1 MSVRAITSLV
11 VLVILTSASLAVD
24 IGSDDSPRIRMVPDR
39 LREIEES
46 FVQIL
51 GKSHH
56 VLSFARFTHQYGKM
70 YQHAEEIK
78 HRFSVFKENLDLI
91 RSTNK
96 KGLSYKLGVNKFAD
110 LTKQE
115 FQRNKIDAAS
125 FATLK
130 GSHNLTERALL
141 ETATPSV
148 KDWREDGI
156 VSSVRDQ
163 EQCEAGWAISSVGA
177 VEAAHRKK
185 YGIRISLSEQQL
197 LDCSTNNNGCDGG
210 FAAKAFQYIK
220 ERGLILRA
228 VYPYESTQRICRHQL
243 ALPRVLIRSYRIGV
257 DENELKQWVGSIG
270 PVTIGF
276 HVKTSFAFYESGVYT
291 SSECGSTTED
301 LNHFMLVVGYGI
313 EDGIPYWLVQNSWG
327 TDWGEKGY
335 IKVEMW
341 KNMCGKSFIMEFK
354 LYNRIYCR
362 R

>member
-11 VLVILTSASLAVD
+11 VLVILIAASSAVD
-24 IGSDDSPRIRMVPDR
+24 IGSHESPRIRMVPDS
-39 LREIEES
+39 LREVEES

-51 GKSHH
+51 GQSHQ

-96 KGLSYKLGVNKFAD
+96 KDLSYKLGVNKFAD

-115 FQRNKIDAAS
+115 FQRNKIDAGS

-130 GSHNLTERALL
+130 GSNNLTERALL
-141 ETATPSV
+141 ETTTPPTV
-148 KDWREDGI
+148 KDWREDDI
-156 VSSVRDQ
+156 VSPVRDQ

-177 VEAAHRKK
+177 VEAAHRKR
-185 YGIRISLSEQQL
+185 YGIRVSLSEQQL

-220 ERGLILRA
+220 ERGLIFRA
-228 VYPYESTQRICRHQL
+228 VYPYESTQGVCRHQL
-243 ALPRVLIRSYRIGV
+243 SLPRVLIRSYRIGV

-276 HVKTSFAFYESGVYT
+276 HVTNSFAFYESGVYT
-291 SSECGSTTED
+291 SSECGSTTKD

-313 EDGIPYWLVQNSWG
+313 EDGVQYWLVQNSWG

-335 IKVEMW
+335 IKVEMG
-341 KNMCGKSFIMEFK
+341 KNMCGVAAHAAYPIMW
-354 LYNRIYCR
+354 
-362 R
+362 